1 MNVRVH
7 VQFFS
12 RLRDLAGASEVE
24 LEVPERTTVAE
35 LLDILYSRAPALCD
49 WDKSILV
56 AAGVEFVARDYV
68 LQSGD
73 RISIMPPVQG
83 G

>member
-1 MNVRVH
+1 MNVH

-12 RLRDLAGASEVE
+12 RLRELTGVSKME
-24 LEVPERTTVAE
+24 LEVPEATKVVE
-35 LLDILYSRAPALCD
+35 LLEILYSRAPALRD

-56 AAGVEFVARDYV
+56 AAGVEFVGRDYI
-68 LQSGD
+68 LRPDDQ
-73 RISIMPPVQG
+73 ISIMPPVQG

>member
-1 MNVRVH
+1 MKIH
-7 VQFFS
+7 IHFFS
-12 RLRDLAGASEVE
+12 RLRDLAEVSGLE
-24 LEVPERTTVAE
+24 LEVPESTNVATLLTT
-35 LLDILYSRAPALCD
+35 LYSRTPALRD

-56 AAGVEFVARDYV
+56 AAGVEFVGRDY
-68 LQSGD
+68 LIQPND

>member
-1 MNVRVH
+1 MNVH

-12 RLRDLAGASEVE
+12 RLRDLAGESELE
-24 LEVPERTTVAE
+24 LEVPEKTRVAE
-35 LLDILYSRAPALCD
+35 LLGILYSRAPALRD

-56 AAGVEFVARDYV
+56 AAGVEFVGRDYI
-68 LQSGD
+68 LQSDD